1 MTRDKPLTT
10 PISCRDIFVST
21 SNGVIATDKAGR
33 IVHIN
38 PNAEK
43 ILNLIAAK
51 AMGTPIL
58 KSLPLTGRLVSD
70 CLNTGRPQLGR
81 HIHGRNVNLVV
92 NVTPIFK
99 QGELAGTVSN
109 FQHLQQFED
118 SARGLASYRRLNRQ
132 LSAIFQYSSDIIWLY
147 DGEGRVIN
155 INRAAEKANR
165 IQAQDVIG
173 KHYTELIA
181 MQILERSVV
190 PEVIKTQRQVS
201 IVSNWEGA
209 SVGLITGTP
218 VFDDDGHIDFIVAN
232 ARDMTQLNRIKAAL
246 ERERLAAE
254 RFKDELTELSLF
266 DLKRQQIVA
275 ESKSMRRVLQL
286 AMKLS
291 HMEAANILILGES
304 GTGKGLLAK
313 FIHKNSRRPKAP
325 FIQINCAALPENL
338 LEAELFGY
346 EKGAFTGA
354 REQGKI
360 GLLELAHGGTL
371 FLDEIGDLPLPLQ
384 AKLLKYLDDHE
395 ILRLG
400 GVRPRT
406 VDCRI
411 IAATNQEL
419 DTQVKKRLFRKDLF
433 YRLNTFTLQIPPLRR
448 RPDDIF
454 GLIHHYLTEFNRRY
468 QRSCHLSLT
477 AIKELQRYPFPGNVR
492 ELKNLL
498 QMAVVMT
505 DTDSLDEALSS
516 KVSGPSPCPSDASES
531 AASAGGL
538 NEEVAAFEKQ
548 RLLHALTKC
557 RSTREMAGHLN
568 IHQSTVVRKL
578 QKYGLSQRLKDRP
591 PLGSTASHKCYP

>member
-1 MTRDKPLTT
+1 MTRDEPVTT

-21 SNGVIATDKAGR
+21 SNGVIATNKAGL

-99 QGELAGTVSN
+99 QGLLAGTVSN

-147 DGEGRVIN
+147 DGEGHVIN

-181 MQILERSVV
+181 MKILERSVV

-232 ARDMTQLNRIKAAL
+232 ARDMTQLNRIKAEL

-468 QRSCHLSLT
+468 QRSCHLSLA

-505 DTDSLDEALSS
+505 DTDSLDEALAS
-516 KVSGPSPCPSDASES
+516 KVSGPSPCPSDASDS
-531 AASAGGL
+531 TASAGSL
-538 NEEVAAFEKQ
+538 NEEVADFEKQ

-557 RSTREMAGHLN
+557 RSTREMARHLN

-578 QKYGLSQRLKDRP
+578 QKYGLSQRLKVRP
-591 PLGSTASHKCYP
+591 PHA